1 MTMTSAPVRT
11 RPTVAADPVAGLLL
25 IVSGVAGILELL
37 LPWRAAVRTLPS
49 YGSLTGW
56 DFFVLGRGQALAAG
70 DTLALYT
77 VLGVAVA
84 GGACVLLGLA
94 MFAPI
99 DHHPLGAIALLASV
113 ASFGGALWWVLR
125 NRLSAGGIGAVL
137 AQGQIGFYLFLSAG
151 LMGLIGAI
159 KALATP

>member
-1 MTMTSAPVRT
+1 MTMTSVPVRT
-11 RPTVAADPVAGLLL
+11 SPTVAVDPIAGLLL
-25 IVSGVAGILELL
+25 IVSGAAGVLELL
-37 LPWRAAVRTLPS
+37 LPWRPAVRALPG

-56 DFFVLGRGQALAAG
+56 DFFVLGRGQALSAG

-77 VLGVAVA
+77 VLGVALA

-99 DHHPLGAIALLASV
+99 DHHPLGAIALLSSV
-113 ASFGGALWWVLR
+113 ASIGGALWWVLR
-125 NRLSAGGIGAVL
+125 NRSSAGGIGAVL
-137 AQGQIGFYLFLSAG
+137 AQGQIGFFLFLGAG
-151 LMGLIGAI
+151 FVGLAGAI

>member
-1 MTMTSAPVRT
+1 MTMMAAPVRS
-11 RPTVAADPVAGLLL
+11 RPAVAADPIAGLLM
-25 IVSGVAGILELL
+25 IVAGAAGILELL

-56 DFFVLGRGQALAAG
+56 DFFVLGRGQALSAG

-77 VLGVAVA
+77 VLGVAVT

-99 DHHPLGAIALLASV
+99 DHHPLGAIALLCSV
-113 ASFGGALWWVLR
+113 VSICGALWWVLR
-125 NRLSAGGIGAVL
+125 NRLSAGGIGAVF
-137 AQGQIGFYLFLSAG
+137 AQGQIGFYLFLAAG
-151 LMGLIGAI
+151 FIGLIGAI